1 MGTPGIPARLRK
13 IASVAGSGS
22 SQHERP
28 QPVLVGQ
35 ASPSPAAGSHCRPTD
50 AALSPVSYYGA
61 AGDLADEADADETD
75 ADETDAREVRQ
86 RSSARD
92 SDPAS
97 VKVPRS
103 DPDQTLPPKRG
114 TSRGTRPRRG
124 RPRSERADRDILLAT
139 LDVLA
144 EKGMGGLSIE
154 EVAARAGVGKT
165 TIYRRWSSRG
175 TLALD
180 AFLAEFEGQQ
190 ALPDTGSFAGDLK
203 AALSSWVS
211 AVSGTS
217 AGKLLVG
224 LIAEIQQDR
233 SLAAAWQDQVIA
245 PLRAQYSIMLDRA
258 INRGEIP
265 ALTDAG
271 VVLDLV
277 FGACYYRLLH
287 GHRPLNEQFVNQV
300 VGVVAAGVGATMDLS
315 REPSGSA
322 RASRDAIIATTIA
335 HGNSRA
341 PRQDRQELIRCM
353 VAAPCTPR
361 VAPIRWE

>member
-13 IASVAGSGS
+13 IASVAGPGS
-22 SQHERP
+22 SQHDQP

-35 ASPSPAAGSHCRPTD
+35 VGPNPAA
-50 AALSPVSYYGA
+50 
-61 AGDLADEADADETD
+61 EADARDT
-75 ADETDAREVRQ
+75 RQ
-86 RSSARD
+86 RSARV
-92 SDPAS
+92 SGTGMAAA
-97 VKVPRS
+97 KVQSS

-114 TSRGTRPRRG
+114 TTRGTRPRRG

-190 ALPDTGSFAGDLK
+190 ALPDTGSFAGDLR
-203 AALSSWVS
+203 AALNSWVS

-233 SLAAAWQDQVIA
+233 NLAAAWQDQVIA

-300 VGVVAAGVGATMDLS
+300 VGVVAAGVGATTNLS
-315 REPSGSA
+315 REPCGS
-322 RASRDAIIATTIA
+322 
-335 HGNSRA
+335 
-341 PRQDRQELIRCM
+341 
-353 VAAPCTPR
+353 VADLDQTGIVSSVLPCTTSTLIEARSLTLIEVPPSISR
-361 VAPIRWE
+361 SAGCPGTP